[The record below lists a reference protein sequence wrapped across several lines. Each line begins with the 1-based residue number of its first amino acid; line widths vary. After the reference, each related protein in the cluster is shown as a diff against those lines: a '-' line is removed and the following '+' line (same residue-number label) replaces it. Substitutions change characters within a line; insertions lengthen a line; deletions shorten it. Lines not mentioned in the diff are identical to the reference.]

1 VETNLKRVVA
11 TRTAREANERQLEA
25 EERKNEVG
33 LSTTFDVL
41 QKQTIL
47 AQSRTIEL
55 QAKIAYNQSLI
66 DVERVQR
73 IR

>member
-1 VETNLKRVVA
+1 
-11 TRTAREANERQLEA
+11 
-25 EERKNEVG
+25 
-33 LSTTFDVL
+33 VL

-66 DVERVQR
+66 DFERVQK